1 MISLGDSSFQK
12 MEVLTMNV
20 LSSVHTLMAGN
31 RCLRK
36 LQTINLYC
44 MPFWLLTCVSHGI
57 GVSDVVK
64 NVIST
69 ISSIHIYLSVCS
81 ADNVFPPLYG
91 TEYAPT
97 HFQTDCCTC

>member
-44 MPFWLLTCVSHGI
+44 MLFAF
-57 GVSDVVK
+57 
-64 NVIST
+64 NMRISWNR
-69 ISSIHIYLSVCS
+69 C
-81 ADNVFPPLYG
+81 FRRR
-91 TEYAPT
+91 
-97 HFQTDCCTC
+97 